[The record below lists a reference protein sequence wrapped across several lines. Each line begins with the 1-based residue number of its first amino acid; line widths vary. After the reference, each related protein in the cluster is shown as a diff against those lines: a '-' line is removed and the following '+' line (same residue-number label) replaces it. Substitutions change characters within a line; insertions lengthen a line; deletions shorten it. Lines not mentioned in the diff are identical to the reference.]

1 MKLTFSA
8 LFWFIAGEEEL
19 LATRMLLDVP
29 SADMTPQ
36 EQMVMESGMYGVGS
50 VGQYGGLP
58 DGTNGSTTDVPTTT
72 DTGALTP
79 ESAQESSTS
88 TTPTTTTTTQ
98 AKASSAST
106 AQMSLM
112 AGAVA
117 AAAILL
123 L

>member
-1 MKLTFSA
+1 MVVS
-8 LFWFIAGEEEL
+8 GEEEL

-29 SADMTPQ
+29 SAAMTPE
-36 EQMVMESGMYGVGS
+36 EQMVMASGMYGVGH

-58 DGTNGSTTDVPTTT
+58 DGTDGSTTDVPATT

-79 ESAQESSTS
+79 ESAKESTSSSTPAPAPA
-88 TTPTTTTTTQ
+88 T
-98 AKASSAST
+98 AKKSSAST

-117 AAAILL
+117 AAALL
-123 L
+123 VL